1 MKKPLIAI
9 LLAAAALAAAPTPAH
24 AGSYVLVGCADLA
37 GVLGPAHV
45 VRPADGWFLEQGVY
59 PSRNDCYAGRA
70 GNGLFATS
78 GTTPN
83 LFRLNAPAGT
93 SITRLVTTF
102 HAHLSGAESWAVPTF
117 VVEAGHGGSWEYI
130 APARGHTGGAPID
143 FGADRAVGDAH
154 DADALRIGV
163 RCELRGPCSKG
174 GIPAA
179 RFHALAVVLPR
190 RPRAARHAHRAGR
203 PRPGHDRA
211 AARRHG

>member
-1 MKKPLIAI
+1 MRTSRAC
-9 LLAAAALAAAPTPAH
+9 
-24 AGSYVLVGCADLA
+24 S
-37 GVLGPAHV
+37 GPRHV

-59 PSRNDCYAGRA
+59 PSGNDCYAGRA
-70 GNGLFATS
+70 GKGLFATS

-102 HAHLSGAESWAVPTF
+102 HAHLSGAASWAVPTF

-143 FGADRAVGDAH
+143 FGADRAVGDARE
-154 DADALRIGV
+154 ADALRIGV
-163 RCELRGPCSKG
+163 RCELRGPCFTG

-190 RPRAARHAHRAGR
+190 RPRAASHAERAER
-203 PRPGHDRA
+203 PHPGHDRA
-211 AARRHG
+211 AGRCHG